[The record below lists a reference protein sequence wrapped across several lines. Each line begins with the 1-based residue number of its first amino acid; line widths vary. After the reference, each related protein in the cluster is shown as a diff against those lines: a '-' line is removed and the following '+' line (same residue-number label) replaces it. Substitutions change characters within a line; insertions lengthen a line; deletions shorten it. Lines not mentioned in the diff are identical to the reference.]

1 MKSRKCAQTVGEGR
15 EAVSG
20 KPLPGGDVFPLFP
33 RERRGIWHLA
43 GAWVRGVGML
53 AHARGSSGG
62 LAGPCLPGNFCDSFA
77 PLAFLLL
84 LWDGM
89 FKTDIVKFL
98 HPNSS
103 PQLLGAMSP
112 HTSRAWELPAAAS
125 HARSPDPAAG
135 AASAQRAPLPP
146 SPAPQPESPDV
157 GFHPCAWSFISI
169 KGQRSEGPRLRPP
182 PPPAALPRGARR
194 PGPARARAAPAGAR
208 PAENREEGA
217 EAGRLRAVLRGGG
230 RGGERGWGGG
240 RGGCRDSISG
250 GGRLRF
256 PQSSDAGAAG
266 LVCCRGSRTRGAR

>member
-1 MKSRKCAQTVGEGR
+1 M
-15 EAVSG
+15 
-20 KPLPGGDVFPLFP
+20 
-33 RERRGIWHLA
+33 
-43 GAWVRGVGML
+43 
-53 AHARGSSGG
+53 
-62 LAGPCLPGNFCDSFA
+62 PGNFCDSFA

-135 AASAQRAPLPP
+135 AASAPRAPLPP

-157 GFHPCAWSFISI
+157 GFHPCAWYFISI
-169 KGQRSEGPRLRPP
+169 KGQCSEGPRLRPP

-240 RGGCRDSISG
+240 RSGAGTPLAAAGGFVSLRAATRAPPASSVAAG
-250 GGRLRF
+250 AGREEHGEGRGGR
-256 PQSSDAGAAG
+256 SGARRAR
-266 LVCCRGSRTRGAR
+266 RGHPGRGADWRARAQRRQVKASESARRALRAEAGDFGCCLARAPAPSGVRA

>member
-1 MKSRKCAQTVGEGR
+1 MGPRGRNARPRPGVQRSR
-15 EAVSG
+15 
-20 KPLPGGDVFPLFP
+20 
-33 RERRGIWHLA
+33 
-43 GAWVRGVGML
+43 
-53 AHARGSSGG
+53 G

-84 LWDGM
+84 LWDAM

-112 HTSRAWELPAAAS
+112 HTSRAWELPATAS
-125 HARSPDPAAG
+125 HARSPDPAVG
-135 AASAQRAPLPP
+135 AASAPRAPLPP

-169 KGQRSEGPRLRPP
+169 KGQRSEGQRLRPP

-194 PGPARARAAPAGAR
+194 PGSARARAAPAGAG
-208 PAENREEGA
+208 REQ
-217 EAGRLRAVLRGGG
+217 RGGG
-230 RGGERGWGGG
+230 GGRPAAGGAAGRGEGVERGP
-240 RGGCRDSISG
+240 RRCRDSISG

-266 LVCCRGSRTRGAR
+266 LVCCRGCRARGAR